1 MSAPD
6 PESTGELSLA
16 AFPVRVT
23 LAVTGLVLGATGFL
37 PLFGGP
43 GYESALVAG
52 ALLPSSAAVCTVL
65 VLLQASR
72 REPGRSTESRAAL
85 GFGIA
90 VGALLAAVSVVVA
103 LLHGLRVGFCDLMG
117 GLWLMLLAPGFG
129 AVMGGAW
136 GALAALW
143 TLGAESRRPRNVG
156 VLLALA
162 GPVAGIAL
170 SLWRFFDSPVVFAFD
185 PFFGYFAGPLYDT
198 VIDPIDRL
206 ASYRAGSLATLLAAW
221 ALSGLVVLRGSKLV
235 FRRPLRWGQTLAGVA
250 AAGLSVLLASLAPA
264 LGHNV
269 SNAAILQVLARTER
283 HGRCDVRYDPSI
295 SKEYVRLLARDCEA
309 HLSGLERYFEIKA
322 PERVRVL
329 LFANTGQK
337 GRLMG
342 AANTFIAKPWRNE
355 VYLQQ
360 SSYPHPVL
368 RHELAHVIAGRFGQG
383 PFEVAGALGGWLPD
397 PGRIEGFAEA
407 AAPREDSDFSVTEWA
422 AAMARA
428 GLLPPLEHVFQ
439 LSFLGQNAST
449 AYTAAGAFV
458 VWLRSQYGPR
468 VLTAWYRGAP
478 LHELTR
484 GKSLQQLDA
493 EFRKHLAQVEISS
506 RLQVAAQARFSMPSI
521 FGRRCPHAV
530 DAAFGR
536 AQTLMGALDIEGAE
550 AAYREVLNLD
560 PNHVGARLGLGTC
573 AFRRSNAAAAIR
585 AYRAVAEDGR
595 LALGNRL
602 GAREAIADTEFL
614 QGRREAAREMYS
626 ALLGESASEDHRRTL
641 EVKRLAT
648 AAPAAERDALRALL
662 LGSFRQPPSWDTA
675 APLLGAWRERDPN
688 DGLASYLLARNLF
701 NRALTDSS
709 AQYLDESLSREL
721 ALPSV
726 RREALRLRVI
736 VGCARLEQP
745 AVRRS
750 LQSYLGQPELTAQQ
764 RDSALAIASRCGV
777 TP

>member
-1 MSAPD
+1 MSPRE
-6 PESTGELSLA
+6 PSLA

-23 LAVTGLVLGATGFL
+23 LAVTALVLGATGFL

-43 GYESALVAG
+43 GYEASLVAG
-52 ALLPSSAAVCTVL
+52 ALLPSAAAVCTALVL
-65 VLLQASR
+65 VQLARQQLR
-72 REPGRSTESRAAL
+72 RSTELRGAL

-90 VGALLAAVSVVVA
+90 VGALLAATSVVLA
-103 LLHGLRVGFCDLMG
+103 LLHGLRVGFCDLLG
-117 GLWLMLLAPGFG
+117 GLWLMLLGPGFG

-136 GALAALW
+136 GALAAVW
-143 TLGAESRRPRNVG
+143 TLAAESRRPRNVA
-156 VLLALA
+156 VALALA
-162 GPVAGIAL
+162 GPAAGVAL

-198 VIDPIDRL
+198 VIEPIPRL
-206 ASYRAGSLATLLAAW
+206 ASYRAGSLATLLAGW
-221 ALSGLVVLRGSKLV
+221 ALSGLARLEGSKLV
-235 FRRPLRWGQTLAGVA
+235 VARSPRWGQTLAGVA
-250 AAGLSVLLASLAPA
+250 AAGLSVLLASLGPT

-269 SNAAILQVLARTER
+269 SNAAILEVLARSE
-283 HGRCDVRYDPSI
+283 HQGRCEVRYDPSI

-309 HLSGLERYFEIKA
+309 HLVGLERYFETTA

-329 LFANTGQK
+329 LFANAGQK

-342 AANTFIAKPWRNE
+342 AANTFIAKPWRHE

-368 RHELAHVIAGRFGQG
+368 RHELAHVVAGRFGQG
-383 PFEVAGALGGWLPD
+383 PFKIAGAFGGWLPD

-407 AAPREDSDFSVTEWA
+407 AAPREDSDFTVTEWA
-422 AAMARA
+422 AAMADV
-428 GLLPPLEHVFQ
+428 GLLPPLERVFQ
-439 LSFLGQNAST
+439 LSFLSKNAST

-468 VLTAWYRGAP
+468 VLTAWYRGAE
-478 LHELTR
+478 LEQLTR
-484 GKSLQQLDA
+484 GKGLRALEA
-493 EFRKHLAQVEISS
+493 EFRKDLAQVELSP
-506 RLQVAAQARFSMPSI
+506 RLKVAAQARFSLPSI

-530 DAAFGR
+530 DAAYGR

-550 AAYREVLNLD
+550 AAYREVLSLD

-573 AFRRSNAAAAIR
+573 AFRRSDAATAIR
-585 AYRAVAEDGR
+585 AYRGVADDGR

-602 GAREAIADTEFL
+602 GAREAIADAEFL
-614 QGRREAAREMYS
+614 QGRPEVARDMYS
-626 ALLGESASEDHRRTL
+626 ALLTQSASEDHRRTL

-648 AAPAAERDALRALL
+648 TAPAAESEALRALL
-662 LGSFRQPPSWDTA
+662 LGSFRLPPSWDTA
-675 APLLGAWRERDPN
+675 APLLGAWRERDPS

-709 AQYLDESLSREL
+709 AQYLDESLAREL
-721 ALPSV
+721 ALESV

-736 VGCARLEQP
+736 VGCARRESD

-750 LQSYLGQPELTAQQ
+750 LQSYLRQSELTTQQ